1 MDDHKTKQSETNNQ
15 NGQNNQ
21 KKRIR
26 PILEGCLCCL
36 VMLVVGALLLFI
48 VGLVI
53 AKICGQA
60 EGVNSFFLIP
70 PLLVLV
76 FIFYPIIEKVTKD

>member
-1 MDDHKTKQSETNNQ
+1 MENNKTKQSEVNTQ

-21 KKRIR
+21 KKRVR

-36 VMLVVGALLLFI
+36 VMLVLGALLLFI
-48 VGLVI
+48 VVLVI
-53 AKICGQA
+53 AKICGKA
-60 EGVNSFFLIP
+60 EGVNTFFLIP
-70 PLLVLV
+70 PLLILV